1 MYNRC
6 RRLHALLA
14 TSLHGLHLQ
23 RFIEDVSI
31 KDDTLAELQK
41 WVAKKVLEVPPQL
54 KELAKMYHQ
63 YCKETV
69 SGNRGKTAQYWMI
82 YCTPVEQY
90 FVWMIEHLFKIYR
103 MTLKYFYRK
112 SCLAIDCCIFSTIW
126 ETLGPHP
133 GLMYHFR
140 RLRLWFL

>member
-31 KDDTLAELQK
+31 KDDTLAELQE
-41 WVAKKVLEVPPQL
+41 WVAKKELEVPPQL
-54 KELAKMYHQ
+54 KELAKIYHQ

-90 FVWMIEHLFKIYR
+90 FIWMIEHLFKIYR
-103 MTLKYFYRK
+103 MTWGGGVLQGDFPNIIV
-112 SCLAIDCCIFSTIW
+112 LN
-126 ETLGPHP
+126 
-133 GLMYHFR
+133 
-140 RLRLWFL
+140 